1 MKALILNFRS
11 FEGKKET
18 SKGKLFVTFDMYDVE
33 KNMLFKVFQDAGT
46 LLTPDGVIPNKDD
59 VQKTFPRIANLET
72 RLEQY
77 PGPDGRP
84 ACKFYVDAI
93 KDWKYVDLKKL

>member
-33 KNMLFKVFQDAGT
+33 KNVLYKIFQDAGSI
-46 LLTPDGVIPNKDD
+46 LTPDGVIPNKDD
-59 VQKTFPRIANLET
+59 VQKTFPRIAELET
-72 RLEQY
+72 SVEQY
-77 PGPDGRP
+77 AGNDGRP
-84 ACKFYVDAI
+84 TFRFNVDAI
-93 KDWKYVDLKKL
+93 KNWKYVDLKKL